1 MSEPSCFSARYSDRT
16 TRQSIGE
23 LGRFKISDEPKLK
36 PATLL
41 AHGGRRP
48 GEHGGDVA
56 PPIHPSTN
64 YARDEDYRL
73 INPSGSYSRDANPS
87 YPPVETLLARLE
99 GGAEALLLA
108 SGMAAVAAVVQ
119 ALRPGDHIVAQEVM
133 YWGVRDWL
141 LGFGADWGLGLD
153 LADAAD
159 PAALAG
165 AVRPGRTKLIWI
177 ETPCNP
183 TWDVVDIAKAAEVA
197 HKAGARLVVDS
208 TVATP
213 VHTRAIEHGADL
225 IMHSAT
231 KSLNGHGDAV
241 AGLLV
246 AARTDDFWARVRA
259 NRALGG
265 AVLGPFEAWLLHRGL
280 RTLHLRVER
289 ASANALAV
297 ARHFDGHGKL
307 EAVLYP
313 GLEGHPGH
321 GVAKRQMHGG
331 FGAMLSFLVRGGAAE
346 ALKVAGRCRL
356 VVRATSLGG
365 TESLIEHRKSVE
377 GTETE
382 TPDNLLRLSVG
393 LEHADDLIEDLK
405 QALDSLDAT

>member
-1 MSEPSCFSARYSDRT
+1 MSEES
-16 TRQSIGE
+16 
-23 LGRFKISDEPKLK
+23 KLK

-48 GEHGGDVA
+48 EDDNGDVA

-64 YARDEDYRL
+64 YARGEDYGL
-73 INPSGSYSRDANPS
+73 INPAAGYSRDSNPG

-99 GGAEALLLA
+99 GGAEAMLLA
-108 SGMAAVAAVVQ
+108 SGMAAAAAVVQ
-119 ALRPGDHIVAQEVM
+119 ALRPGDHIVAQKVM

-141 LGFGADWGLGLD
+141 IGFCADWGLGLD

-165 AVRPGRTKLIWI
+165 AVKPGRTKLIWI

-183 TWDVVDIAKAAEVA
+183 TWDVVDIATAAEVA

-213 VHTRAIEHGADL
+213 VHCRPMDYGADMV
-225 IMHSAT
+225 MHSAT
-231 KSLNGHGDAV
+231 KALNGHGDAV

-246 AARTDDFWARVRA
+246 TARADEFWTRVRA

-289 ASANALAV
+289 ASANALAI
-297 ARHFDGHGKL
+297 ARHFEGHGSL

-313 GLEGHPGH
+313 GLESHPGH
-321 GVAKRQMHGG
+321 ATAKGQMRGG
-331 FGAMLSFLVRGGAAE
+331 FGAMLSFQVKGGAAE
-346 ALKVAGRCRL
+346 ALEVAGRCRL
-356 VVRATSLGG
+356 AVRATSLGG
-365 TESLIEHRKSVE
+365 TESLIEHRASVE
-377 GTETE
+377 GANS
-382 TPDNLLRLSVG
+382 PVPANLLRLSIGIEDVG
-393 LEHADDLIEDLK
+393 DLIADLE
-405 QALDSLDAT
+405 QALNGI